1 MERGLLW
8 KLPLVKSSEWGKLG
22 PAFGAG
28 VGCGVGVG
36 AGIIGACSVGWM
48 TPLVFYGLSRRPIDY
63 AAYLS
68 LIFLD
73 LSTAWREIFCFLV
86 SYGLGELNELLQS
99 AGLGFGFPGFQ
110 FGVGLGAGCGI
121 GVGFGYGL
129 GKGRAYDE
137 NGSYSNM
144 GRYSA
149 KRAASSG
156 AEIRAIV
163 DDFVSGMRRALASWE
178 SELQK
183 RRRS

>member
-1 MERGLLW
+1 MKRREEMERGLLW

-36 AGIIGACSVGWM
+36 AGIIGG
-48 TPLVFYGLSRRPIDY
+48 
-63 AAYLS
+63 
-68 LIFLD
+68 
-73 LSTAWREIFCFLV
+73 
-86 SYGLGELNELLQS
+86 